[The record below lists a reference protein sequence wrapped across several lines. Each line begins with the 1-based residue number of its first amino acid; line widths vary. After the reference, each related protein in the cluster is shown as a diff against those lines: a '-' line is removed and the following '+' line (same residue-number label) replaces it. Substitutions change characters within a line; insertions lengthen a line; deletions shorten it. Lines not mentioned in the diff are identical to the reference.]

1 MRFNTWRQALACLA
15 SACLLAACGGGGS
28 DNDSNTADAGTAMA
42 AAGGGDAGAVYVPQA
57 AAAAA
62 PGRAGAKQG
71 FSRYIVE
78 FRSDVDNPSAQARGL
93 AAAHGGDVV
102 HSYSHALKGF
112 AVVLPDA
119 AADAF
124 VEAMQ
129 HNPHVD
135 HVEVDQVVTRTAV
148 QGNPAW
154 GLDRV
159 DQRDLPLNAS
169 YSYSGTGS
177 GVRAYIIDSGIRAT
191 HADFGSRVLPGYTA
205 IGDGWGTN
213 DCHGHG
219 THVAGTVGG
228 ATWGMAK
235 GVSLVPVRVL
245 GCDGTGLISGII
257 AGIDWMVA
265 NAPRPAVANM
275 SIGAGASS
283 SFDSAVNNAAAAG
296 ITIAVA
302 AGNSNVDACT
312 TSPARATAAITVGAT
327 TSTDARASYSNW
339 GTCLDIFAP
348 GSSITSAGIASDT
361 ATQVMSGTSMATPH
375 VAGMAALYLQNNPAA
390 TPAQVTAALK
400 SAATPNKVTGAGS
413 GSVNALL
420 YAMLDPVVVQPDPTP
435 VITTTP
441 VSVGWMQAS
450 AMRLTG
456 KSWRATVTVA
466 AKNSSGAAVPGVL
479 VTGGFTYGGSAVG
492 CTTGSSG
499 TCVLSSGSISTSIVQ
514 TRYTVSRLSG
524 TNMAYD
530 AAGNAVTSVP
540 VYRP

>member
-1 MRFNTWRQALACLA
+1 MRFNTWRQGLACLA
-15 SACLLAACGGGGS
+15 SACLLAACGGGS
-28 DNDSNTADAGTAMA
+28 DNESNTTADAGTAMA
-42 AAGGGDAGAVYVPQA
+42 AAGKAGAQ
-57 AAAAA
+57 
-62 PGRAGAKQG
+62 QG

-78 FRSDVDNPSAQARGL
+78 FKSDVDNPSEQARGL
-93 AAAHGGDVV
+93 AAAHGGNVV

-135 HVEVDQVVTRTAV
+135 HVEVDQVVTRTAA
-148 QGNPAW
+148 QSNPAW

-169 YSYSGTGS
+169 YSYTAMGT

-191 HADFGSRVLPGYTA
+191 HADLGGRVLPGYTA
-205 IGDGWGTN
+205 IADGWGTN

-283 SFDSAVNNAAAAG
+283 SFDSAVNNAVAAG

-302 AGNSNVDACT
+302 AGNSNADACNS
-312 TSPARATAAITVGAT
+312 SPARAASAITVGAT

-375 VAGMAALYLQNNPAA
+375 VTGMAALYLQNNPAA

-400 SAATPNKVTGAGS
+400 SAATLNKVVGGGS

-420 YAMLDPVVVQPDPTP
+420 YAMLDPVVVQPAPAPIYTAP
-435 VITTTP
+435 ISTTP
-441 VSVGWMQAS
+441 VVTATPISVGWMQTS
-450 AMRLTG
+450 ATRLTT
-456 KSWRATVTVA
+456 STWRANITIA
-466 AKNSSGAAVPGVL
+466 AKNTSGAAVPGVL
-479 VTGGFTYGGSAVG
+479 VTGGFTYGGSAVS
-492 CTTGSSG
+492 CTTGTSG
-499 TCVLSSGSISTSIVQ
+499 TCTLSSGSIGTAITQ
-514 TRYTVSRLSG
+514 TRYTVTGLSG

-530 AAGNAVTSVP
+530 AAGNAVASVL